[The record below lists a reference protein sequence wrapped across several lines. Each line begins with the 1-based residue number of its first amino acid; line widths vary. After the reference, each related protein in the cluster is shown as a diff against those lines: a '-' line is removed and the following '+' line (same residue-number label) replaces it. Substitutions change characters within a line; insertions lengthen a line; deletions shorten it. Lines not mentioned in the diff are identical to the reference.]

1 METDSNDSSSRGIS
15 FLSSSQSTASINS
28 SVLQSSECASELFE
42 RSSEEQADHHV
53 SSCQEMSDGDDNG
66 EQLDADD
73 ADPASEEVFN
83 KPLYHGSNI
92 TLLESYMMIMKYSL
106 RHSLTKQALGDLLAL
121 VDAHLPVKSM
131 VSLYKLK
138 NFFFQLYDDISF
150 TSHYCCSGCQSTVK
164 DASSK
169 CSNGCG
175 KEAIEFLA
183 VSVEPQLKRRFAGNI
198 IIIISVVVIIDFTLL
213 QILAFGRM

>member
-121 VDAHLPVKSM
+121 DLSMHISLLRVWCRCTNSRIFSSSCTTTYLLPH
-131 VSLYKLK
+131 
-138 NFFFQLYDDISF
+138 
-150 TSHYCCSGCQSTVK
+150 TT
-164 DASSK
+164 
-169 CSNGCG
+169 
-175 KEAIEFLA
+175 A
-183 VSVEPQLKRRFAGNI
+183 VLDVNQQLKMPAVNTAMD
-198 IIIISVVVIIDFTLL
+198 VAKKLL
-213 QILAFGRM
+213 NFWLYQLNHN